1 MSVEPQDPS
10 VVAFNAARDAYRD
23 VRNVQRLKVI
33 DALKSVGFEVKKR
46 GSAGRGLKKYTS
58 GSRLVPPFDLSGWMW
73 VEGQRGEAHVT
84 VSLQVLDQDPN
95 SLNVH
100 ALMDR
105 IGVAVFRA
113 SDPIDESDPL
123 FERAT
128 TDLQLPL
135 DAESLAALLA
145 LIEQRVD
152 QRMRA

>member
-1 MSVEPQDPS
+1 MSVEPHDPS
-10 VVAFNAARDAYRD
+10 VVAFNAARDAYREA
-23 VRNVQRLKVI
+23 RNAQRLKIVA
-33 DALKSVGFEVKKR
+33 ALKSAGFEVETR
-46 GSAGRGLKKYTS
+46 GSAGRGLKTYTS
-58 GSRLVPPFDLSGWMW
+58 GSRLTPPFDLSGWMW
-73 VEGQRGEAHVT
+73 VEGQRGAVHVT

-128 TDLQLPL
+128 TSLQLPL
-135 DAESLAALLA
+135 DARDIATLLA
-145 LIEQRVD
+145 LVEERNK
-152 QRMRA
+152 ALT